1 MQNNS
6 SLHLLI
12 LQIETRLDSRDQTG
26 HTHTHQKMFNQF
38 LISINLYQLVKNQ
51 LIPSVYSWDS

>member
-26 HTHTHQKMFNQF
+26 HTLTHQKVFNPF

-51 LIPSVYSWDS
+51 LIPCLFLR